1 MFAKLAQLGHFGRP
15 QSAGPSARPC
25 NDNHVLRLVV
35 SRQSGRAR
43 LTCRWQKKPN
53 GTFECFWVTEGADAT
68 GIAEEPQLCP
78 SNRLPLRALLAT

>member
-35 SRQSGRAR
+35 SRWSRRAR
-43 LTCRWQKKPN
+43 LTCRWQKTPD
-53 GTFECFWVTEGADAT
+53 GMLECVWGTEGVDAT
-68 GIAEEPQLCP
+68 GTAKEPQSCWP
-78 SNRLPLRALLAT
+78 NRSPLRALLAA